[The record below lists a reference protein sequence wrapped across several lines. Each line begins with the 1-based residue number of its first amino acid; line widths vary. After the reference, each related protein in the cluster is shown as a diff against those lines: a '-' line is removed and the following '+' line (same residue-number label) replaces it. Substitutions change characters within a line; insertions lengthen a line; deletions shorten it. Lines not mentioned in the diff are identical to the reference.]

1 MLDEK
6 KALELSGLNP
16 SEIELVNKYLGR
28 KPTVEEIG
36 IFGALWSEHCGYTN
50 TKPLIKKLPVTG
62 KHLIQGPG
70 ENAGIV
76 GVDDYAI
83 AFKIESHNHPSAVE
97 PYEGAATGV
106 GGILRDIFAMGA
118 RPVAVL
124 DSLRFG
130 KRDSARTRYLVG
142 GVISGIS
149 DYGNRV
155 GIPTVAGEIVF
166 EDSYEGN
173 PLVNVMCVGVA
184 KKDKIIKAY
193 AQGTGNLMLY
203 YGSKTGRDGL
213 GGATFASAELSSEGE
228 DMRPSVQVGDAFTE
242 KLILEATL
250 ELIDKGLCVGIQ
262 DMGAAGITSSTVE
275 MAGRGQSGIEIDLDQ
290 VPARAQNMTAYEFL
304 LSESQERMVACIEPS
319 RLDAC
324 IEVMKKWELDYA
336 VFGKVTD
343 TKHAVVKK
351 DGKVVA
357 DIPIRFLLD
366 EVPHYTRDV
375 IKPEYIDRVTRLPEY
390 KLNRNMNEY
399 LKTLLSD
406 VNIASKRWV
415 FERYDHMVQINLLQN
430 MDHAGAALLRLK
442 GTTKAIATGTDGNG
456 RYTYLDPYQGGMQAV
471 AEVCRN
477 VSCLGATP
485 YGITNCLNF
494 GNPEKSPVYF
504 QLAKAMEG
512 MGEACKVLEVPITGG
527 NASLYNETD
536 GEAILPTI
544 IVGTVGVIDDYN
556 LAVNAAFRN
565 TGDCIGLLGT
575 NLDEIGGS
583 LFLEKVTGKI
593 AGKCPAIDIR
603 FEAKLQEL
611 IRNLIGKS
619 LVRSAQDIS
628 DGGLAVALSECSVA
642 SGLGATVEFQEN
654 IKPES
659 LLFGE
664 TQSRIIV
671 SYDQKNEAGIRALAE
686 KAGVPFNRTGKVTK
700 DGKIAVKN
708 NGKKLVDIKVTE
720 AKKLYETR
728 YL

>member
-1 MLDEK
+1 MIDLK
-6 KALELSGLNP
+6 KAIELSGLSA
-16 SEIELVNKYLGR
+16 SELELVHTKLGR
-28 KPTVEEIG
+28 DPTVEEIG

-70 ENAGIV
+70 ENAGVV

-106 GGILRDIFAMGA
+106 GGILRDVFAMGA

-130 KRDSARTRYLVG
+130 KRDSARTKYLVG
-142 GVISGIS
+142 GIISGIS

-184 KKDKIIKAY
+184 KKDHIIKAY
-193 AQGTGNLMLY
+193 AQGEGNLMFY

-250 ELIDKGLCVGIQ
+250 ELIDKKLCVGIQ

-275 MAGRGQSGIEIDLDQ
+275 MAGRGKSGIEIDIDQ

-319 RLDAC
+319 RLEEC
-324 IEVMKKWELDYA
+324 IKVMQKWELDYA
-336 VFGKVTD
+336 VFGKVTN
-343 TKHAVVKK
+343 TGNAVIKEK
-351 DGKVVA
+351 GKVVA
-357 DIPIRFLLD
+357 DIPIKFLLD
-366 EVPHYTRDV
+366 EVPFYTRDV
-375 IKPEYIDRVTRLPEY
+375 VRPEYLDRVNQLPEY
-390 KLNRNMNEY
+390 KLDKSFNEY
-399 LKTLLSD
+399 LKILLSD

-415 FERYDHMVQINLLQN
+415 YERYDHMVQINLLE
-430 MDHAGAALLRLK
+430 DIDSAGGALLRLK
-442 GTTKAIATGTDGNG
+442 GTNKGITTGTDGNG
-456 RYTYLDPYQGGMQAV
+456 RYTYLDPYKGGMQAV

-477 VSCLGATP
+477 TSCMGATP

-494 GNPEKSPVYF
+494 GNPEKGPVYY

-512 MGEACKVLEVPITGG
+512 MGEACKVLETPITGG

-544 IVGTVGVIDDYN
+544 IVGTVGVIDDYSK
-556 LAVNAAFRN
+556 AVTAAFRN
-565 TGDCIGLLGT
+565 KNDHIGILGV
-575 NLDEIGGS
+575 NRDEIGGS

-593 AGKCPAIDIR
+593 AGNCPDLDIQ
-603 FEAKLQEL
+603 FEAKLQKVVREL
-611 IRNLIGKS
+611 INKGFVS
-619 LVRSAQDIS
+619 SAQDVS
-628 DGGLAVALSECSVA
+628 DGGLAVALSECSIV
-642 SGLGATVEFQEN
+642 SDLGAEIGLN
-654 IKPES
+654 ADIKPES

-671 SYDQKNEAGIRALAE
+671 SYDPKNEMDIRSLAE
-686 KAGVPFNRTGKVTK
+686 KSGVPFERIGKVNGG
-700 DGKIAVKN
+700 GKVRIAN
-708 NGKKLVDIKVTE
+708 HGKKLIDISLKE
-720 AKKLYETR
+720 AKKLYNTR

>member
-106 GGILRDIFAMGA
+106 GGILRDVFAMGA

-130 KRDSARTRYLVG
+130 KRDSARTKYLVG
-142 GVISGIS
+142 GIISGIS

-173 PLVNVMCVGVA
+173 PLVNVMCVGIA

-193 AQGTGNLMLY
+193 AQGEGNLMFY

-250 ELIDKGLCVGIQ
+250 ELIDKNLCVGIQ

-275 MAGRGQSGIEIDLDQ
+275 MAGRGGSGIEIDIDK
-290 VPARAQNMTAYEFL
+290 VPARAQNMTPYEFL

-319 RLDAC
+319 KLDAC
-324 IEVMKKWELDYA
+324 IKVMQKWELDYA
-336 VFGKVTD
+336 VFGKVTN
-343 TKHAVVKK
+343 TKNAVIKEN
-351 DGKVVA
+351 GKVVA

-366 EVPHYTRDV
+366 EVPHYVRDV
-375 IKPEYIDRVTRLPEY
+375 IRPEYLDKANQLPVY
-390 KLNRNMNEY
+390 KLDKSYNDY
-399 LKTLLSD
+399 LKMLLSD

-415 FERYDHMVQINLLQN
+415 YERYDHMVQINLLQDI
-430 MDHAGAALLRLK
+430 DHAGGALLRLK
-442 GTTKAIATGTDGNG
+442 GTNKGITTGTDGNG
-456 RYTYLDPYQGGMQAV
+456 RYTYLDPYKGGMQAV

-477 VSCLGATP
+477 TSCMGATP

-494 GNPEKSPVYF
+494 GNPEKSPVYY
-504 QLAKAMEG
+504 QLAKSMEG

-544 IVGTVGVIDDYN
+544 IVGTVGVIDDYKK
-556 LAVNAAFRN
+556 AVSAAFKKA
-565 TGDCIGLLGT
+565 GDSVGLLGV
-575 NLDEIGGS
+575 NKDEIGGS

-593 AGKCPAIDIR
+593 AGNCPDIDIA
-603 FEAKLQEL
+603 FEAKLQKL
-611 IRNLIGKS
+611 IRDLIAKG
-619 LVRSAQDIS
+619 LVSSAQDIS
-628 DGGLAVALSECSVA
+628 DGGLAVAISECSIM
-642 SGLGATVEFQEN
+642 SGFGADIALN
-654 IKPES
+654 DDIKPES

-671 SYDQKNEAGIRALAE
+671 SYDPKNEIEIVSCAE
-686 KAGVPFNRTGKVTK
+686 KAGVPFGRIGKVTAAK
-700 DGKIAVKN
+700 KIAISN
-708 NGKKLVDIKVTE
+708 NRKKLADIALKDAE
-720 AKKLYETR
+720 KLYHTR